1 MFGKGIKM
9 FDLVVKLL
17 NKVISSD
24 AFILLVWFLVI
35 GTFSF
40 LIYTIGLHTVDFSFY
55 HDNYT
60 W

>member
-1 MFGKGIKM
+1 
-9 FDLVVKLL
+9 
-17 NKVISSD
+17 
-24 AFILLVWFLVI
+24 LLVWFLVI